1 MARVTRLRKG
11 DTVEVVSGSE
21 RALKK
26 KRGQILK
33 INLEATKAIVQG
45 LNFTKK
51 HQRRKKQDVQGGIIE
66 IEAPLTLSNLMFVC
80 PKCSKATRLG
90 VRHVDGKR
98 FRVCKRCG
106 AELV

>member
-11 DTVEVVSGSE
+11 DTVEVISGSE
-21 RALKK
+21 RTAKK
-26 KRGQILK
+26 NRGQILRIDLQRAK
-33 INLEATKAIVQG
+33 VIVQG

-51 HQRRKKQDVQGGIIE
+51 HQRQTKQDVQGGIIE
-66 IEAPLTLSNLMFVC
+66 MEAPIELSNVMFVC

-90 VRHVDGKR
+90 VRRMDGKR

-106 AELV
+106 AEFA